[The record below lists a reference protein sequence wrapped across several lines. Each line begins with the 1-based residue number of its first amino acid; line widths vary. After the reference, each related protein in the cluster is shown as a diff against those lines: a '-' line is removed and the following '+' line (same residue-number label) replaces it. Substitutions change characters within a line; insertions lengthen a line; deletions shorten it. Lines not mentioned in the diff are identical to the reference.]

1 MAINQQI
8 CLFDFLPE
16 FLVILLREGGCITQ
30 NVVHVFCHLCS
41 QCIEGGHPKKK
52 ALTRKS
58 VVYVVVTCK
67 RSSAGHGGHM
77 HTT

>member
-8 CLFDFLPE
+8 CLFDFLPQ

-52 ALTRKS
+52 SFDTQKS
-58 VVYVVVTCK
+58 RLC
-67 RSSAGHGGHM
+67 GGHVQEKICRSWRS
-77 HTT
+77 HA